1 MDNLFNFDFLF
12 SDSTN
17 SNKLSKNQVNKKF
30 DEFIKESFATY
41 LYKSAIFKK
50 YAKVYDQ
57 DSSFTNECAD
67 LYILSEQLYLNA
79 IQKIK
84 LPFDVKFNK
93 SNNLYI
99 FNLNDIHN
107 DEFIFK
113 DSGDGRIFRPK
124 KQKYLCKI
132 IALIFVKLYILI
144 KGIYST
150 FNHNLTYQEFISSRR
165 KSKALTQSPDTL
177 QDIQSTELTQSTE
190 LPQSTELTQSTELP
204 QTIEQQVGGGIFDN
218 IRNFFTG
225 NSEQDNESDNENVNE
240 EDFYDKELNKDVESD
255 NTTNDDDDDDNDDDD
270 DDNDD
275 DDNDDDDNDKEDE
288 PIEKPMKKTKKIK
301 YNNVF
306 FAFINSIFAQDVK
319 DNESKLTMELPA
331 SLEDFTKNLK
341 DSGMF
346 DILCDTDY
354 IYNALKKNILFNK
367 NSMNKVYETSPVILQ
382 KIKKI
387 ENELLSKYTS
397 TLEEKD
403 KQLQS
408 TFQNLQKYNK
418 LCAKLQ
424 TDFTTKDE
432 TRIYERII
440 KIVKNM
446 FSDYTK
452 YRNKLFNEIILKIFE
467 FKEKII
473 KDDTGSIKEVKNNI
487 IRIKDNI
494 TYKEVIKFSSN
505 AKVIIYDL
513 HINFFNSLA
522 EIFELLNEKNVINK
536 GSVSYQ
542 PPTEEKSLPE
552 TPQEE
557 SSLNDSEYESQ
568 FEKESLPESL
578 PESQPESLPE
588 SLAEPEVETLPS
600 PYDLNPLDTSLPSI
614 IDKTEVVDESLP
626 ESTPMDFD
634 KSLSKSQLEPETEN
648 TTELVNESL
657 PDESIDLREQSNSL
671 EVEPKLESE
680 QPELR
685 KGGKRKKYKKITKK
699 NKKRKNKTKKFY

>member
-699 NKKRKNKTKKFY
+699 K

>member
-12 SDSTN
+12 SDSAN
-17 SNKLSKNQVNKKF
+17 PNKLSKNQVNKKF

-107 DEFIFK
+107 DDFIFK
-113 DSGDGRIFRPK
+113 DSSDGRVFRPK

-150 FNHNLTYQEFISSRR
+150 FNHNLTYQEFVSSKR
-165 KSKALTQSPDTL
+165 KSKSLTESSET
-177 QDIQSTELTQSTE
+177 TEQTQTIEQTESTE
-190 LPQSTELTQSTELP
+190 LPEFTEQTESTELP
-204 QTIEQQVGGGIFDN
+204 ESTEQTESTELPESTEQQVGGGIFDN

-225 NSEQDNESDNENVNE
+225 NSDEDNESTNENE

-255 NTTNDDDDDDNDDDD
+255 DDDNYDE
-270 DDNDD
+270 
-275 DDNDDDDNDKEDE
+275 EDE
-288 PIEKPMKKTKKIK
+288 PTQPKKKKIK

-306 FAFINSIFAQDVK
+306 FAFINSIFAQDIK
-319 DNESKLTMELPA
+319 DTESKLTMELPA

-367 NSMNKVYETSPVILQ
+367 NSMNKVYETSPIILQ

-387 ENELLSKYTS
+387 ENELLSQYNS
-397 TLEEKD
+397 TLDEKD

-432 TRIYERII
+432 TRIYERVI
-440 KIVKNM
+440 KIVKKM

-452 YRNKLFNEIILKIFE
+452 YRNKLFTEIILKIFE

-473 KDDTGSIKEVKNNI
+473 KDDSGSIKEVKNNI

-542 PPTEEKSLPE
+542 PQIEEESLPE
-552 TPQEE
+552 TNQGE
-557 SSLNDSEYESQ
+557 SSENDSESEYESQ
-568 FEKESLPESL
+568 YEPPSEPDGEPE
-578 PESQPESLPE
+578 PE
-588 SLAEPEVETLPS
+588 SLAKNPS
-600 PYDLNPLDTSLPSI
+600 
-614 IDKTEVVDESLP
+614 EVVDESLP
-626 ESTPMDFD
+626 EPEPSPYDSNPLEIPTPSIIDETEVLDESAPKTSTEVVDE
-634 KSLSKSQLEPETEN
+634 SLLESESELEP
-648 TTELVNESL
+648 L
-657 PDESIDLREQSNSL
+657 PDESIDLQEQSASL
-671 EVEPKLESE
+671 QAEPKLESE
-680 QPELR
+680 LPEIR
-685 KGGKRKKYKKITKK
+685 KGGKRKKYKKKTKK
-699 NKKRKNKTKKFY
+699 NKKRKNTTKKFY